1 MPEYQTGKTFS
12 FAEIVHGHESS
23 VRVTDDGLLYA
34 VDLVM
39 VVTGKDRDHAGQAL
53 RSISNDIFHS
63 LNFSERQLST
73 RGGPKTKL
81 VSLQHAIEL
90 VMVLPGKVAKETRVQ
105 FAEII
110 KRYIAGDQT
119 LIVEIND
126 NANSTSSIAQLAQVS
141 MDRGVSLDAPSESC
155 TGIKRRHEEVDGTV
169 SMEFVEDAFK
179 IQKEVLGLRNGSEIA
194 AWKNENKELADY
206 ITENKLLEKENQDI
220 MKIISDLQEELENH
234 KKEQKNVQEELDEAV
249 KSFIIMARPCV
260 DQAIRDGLI

>member
-1 MPEYQTGKTFS
+1 MTSIPENQTGKIFT
-12 FAEIVHGHESS
+12 FAEIVHGRESS

-34 VDLVM
+34 VDLAM

-119 LIVEIND
+119 LITEINA
-126 NANSTSSIAQLAQVS
+126 NAASTSPIAQLAQASV
-141 MDRGVSLDAPSESC
+141 DQDCDAGV
-155 TGIKRRHEEVDGTV
+155 KRRCEGLGGKQKIQDVSWAFDYQKEALELRHKRDLQLLENDYNEEIIEMEEKNDLLRKENAEAIEYIEKLKKELEILKQEDQEIMAQYNE
-169 SMEFVEDAFK
+169 SMEHVR
-179 IQKEVLGLRNGSEIA
+179 IWGSPYLHQLEL
-194 AWKNENKELADY
+194 KN
-206 ITENKLLEKENQDI
+206 T
-220 MKIISDLQEELENH
+220 
-234 KKEQKNVQEELDEAV
+234 
-249 KSFIIMARPCV
+249 P
-260 DQAIRDGLI
+260 